1 MPFPLLF
8 AATSLAN
15 GINGFVQQQDARKG
29 LNSLV
34 KPQGYNVTQEQNAS
48 YTNAQHNAMNGY
60 SPQERAAY
68 LSSLAQRNNAGY
80 SKAMK
85 FGGNGLAGAIQAGVN
100 YGNASALNNFA
111 SQDAGLRRSNIRYAD
126 SRGDVISQQKNRQT
140 QLENNNYNQK
150 QAAFGN
156 AIKTGKENMWNSANL
171 FSALT
176 LGGGGILGGSG
187 QTAGSSLT
195 TAPVDNSLP
204 QADTGNGGGDGGY
217 MGMPLEQGQVPSA
230 DAGMNPSYQGNI
242 WGSNMAYGAAAPN
255 YGMKYL
261 PPLHR

>member
-1 MPFPLLF
+1 MPIPLLF

-15 GINGFVQQQDARKG
+15 GINGFVQQNEARKG

-48 YTNAQHNAMNGY
+48 YTNAQHNALNGY

-68 LSSLAQRNNAGY
+68 LSNLAQKNNAGY
-80 SKAMK
+80 SRAMK

-111 SQDAGLRRSNIRYAD
+111 AQDAGLRRSNIRYAD

-156 AIKTGKENMWNSANL
+156 AIKTGKENMWNSLNL
-171 FSALT
+171 FSALNPFA
-176 LGGGGILGGSG
+176 LNGGGQAPQGMAAS
-187 QTAGSSLT
+187 
-195 TAPVDNSLP
+195 PVDNSLP
-204 QADTGNGGGDGGY
+204 EADTGNGGGDGGY
-217 MGMPLEQGQVPSA
+217 MGVPLENGQVPSA
-230 DAGMNPSYQGNI
+230 SAGMNPSYQGNI
-242 WGSNMAYGAAAPN
+242 WGSSMAYGAPAPN
-255 YGMKYL
+255 YGMKRF
-261 PPLHR
+261 PPLQR